1 MPAWARRCWPGGSGR
16 SSPCLSTGARRRR
29 AARPAT
35 SGPSGDERGAIVL
48 KKQPNGEY
56 VQYLPRRPPKGI
68 LVIAHGSVEEE
79 GAGEADIRKL
89 AQTFLQRWTRFAD
102 EHALIA
108 VAPLFD
114 HNFGSWIGEARHR
127 ARRIS
132 RPRRQGDRRR
142 RARGRHCGA
151 VPRPARRRGAV
162 LSVRPLRGRP
172 VRGPLRRAASGPSE
186 GPG

>member
-1 MPAWARRCWPGGSGR
+1 MSSSGR
-16 SSPCLSTGARRRR
+16 
-29 AARPAT
+29 
-35 SGPSGDERGAIVL
+35 
-48 KKQPNGEY
+48 PNGEY

-89 AQTFLQRWTRFAD
+89 AQTFLQRWTRLAD

-172 VRGPLRRAASGPSE
+172 VRGPLRRAPSGPSE
-186 GPG
+186 GAGAERARPLRLPRPAGAVALRAEGGHAAGGPTGPVA